1 MKTCNS
7 NGFLEGVV
15 GRWCDSTC
23 SRAGSNPC
31 TRGNRGWREQ
41 SVRGDSKIS
50 KRKEGRNERE
60 IDTAER
66 EELEEE
72 EDVEVSGFH
81 D

>member
-50 KRKEGRNERE
+50 RKEGRNE

-66 EELEEE
+66 EEREEE